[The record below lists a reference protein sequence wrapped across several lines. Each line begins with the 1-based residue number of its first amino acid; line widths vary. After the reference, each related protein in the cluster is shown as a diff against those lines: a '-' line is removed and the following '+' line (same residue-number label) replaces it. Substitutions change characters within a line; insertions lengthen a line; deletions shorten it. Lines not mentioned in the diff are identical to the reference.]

1 MKILF
6 FIRRFY
12 PLIGGVEKHCLE
24 IGKCLVAQGHVLAVV
39 TEIPNQNSKIQ
50 IQNFKSKET
59 YEGINIY
66 RIPITTGEKLKKFQ
80 IWRWLLNH
88 RKLIK
93 EADVVHCHD
102 VFFWYLPFRF
112 LYPKKKVFTT
122 FHGWEGI
129 YPPRWQAKIIRKISE
144 KLSFGNICVGNYI
157 EKWYGTKADF
167 VTYGGVGIVQSSKP
181 CLLAGRFKAQS
192 NSSKSKILFVGRL
205 EKDTGLLIYLKTLAI
220 LRDRVEAKFAGDGSL
235 RKEAEKYGTVL
246 GFVEDVNEQ
255 MQESDFVFTSGYL
268 SILEAMI
275 NKKLVFSVYD
285 NPVKEDYLK
294 MAPFSQWIV
303 IENDPE
309 QLAKKI
315 KFYLENPLEEKKLI
329 EEAYNWVR
337 QQSWKKLTEKYLELW
352 EKD

>member
-1 MKILF
+1 MRILF
-6 FIRRFY
+6 FTRRFY

-24 IGKCLVAQGHVLAVV
+24 IGKRLVAQGHTLTVV
-39 TEIPNQNSKIQ
+39 TETPDKNSKP
-50 IQNFKSKET
+50 KET

-66 RIPITTGEKLKKFQ
+66 RIPITTEEKSKKFQ
-80 IWRWLLNH
+80 IWWWLLNH

-93 EADVVHCHD
+93 EAEVIHCHD

-112 LYPKKKVFTT
+112 LYPRKKVFTT

-129 YPPRWQAKIIRKISE
+129 YPPRLKNKIIRKISE

-167 VTYGGVGIVQSSKP
+167 VTYGGVNIVQSSK
-181 CLLAGRFKAQS
+181 FKVQS
-192 NSSKSKILFVGRL
+192 YSSKCKVQSYSSKFKILFVGRL
-205 EKDTGLLIYLKTLAI
+205 EKDTGLLIYLKTLVI

-285 NPVKEDYLK
+285 NPIKEDYLK

>member
-6 FIRRFY
+6 FTRRFY

-24 IGKCLVAQGHVLAVV
+24 IGKRLVAQGHTLTVL
-39 TEIPNQNSKIQ
+39 TETPDKNSKP
-50 IQNFKSKET
+50 KET

-66 RIPITTGEKLKKFQ
+66 RIPITTKEKSKKFQ
-80 IWRWLLNH
+80 IWWWLLNH
-88 RKLIK
+88 QKLIK
-93 EADVVHCHD
+93 EAEAIHCHD

-112 LYPKKKVFTT
+112 LYPRKKVFTT

-129 YPPRWQAKIIRKISE
+129 YPPSLKNKIIRKISE

-167 VTYGGVGIVQSSKP
+167 VTYGGVNIVQSSK
-181 CLLAGRFKAQS
+181 LKVQS
-192 NSSKSKILFVGRL
+192 YSSKFKVLFVGRL
-205 EKDTGLLIYLKTLAI
+205 EKDTGLPIYLKTLAI

-246 GFVEDVNEQ
+246 GFVEDVNEL

-285 NPVKEDYLK
+285 NPLKEDYLK
-294 MAPFSQWIV
+294 MAPFGQWIV
-303 IENDPE
+303 IEKNPE
-309 QLAKKI
+309 KLAMKVKY
-315 KFYLENPLEEKKLI
+315 YLKNPSEEKKLI
-329 EEAYNWVR
+329 KEGYNWAR
-337 QQSWKKLTEKYLELW
+337 EQNWEKLTQEYLKLW
-352 EKD
+352 RFKDKQ